1 MDFKGLIIEGLSAVL
16 IDVGH
21 HLPFVGIAVG
31 SLGYMLKAFTASN
44 EADEQLQTIKVWMAA
59 INEWWG

>member
-1 MDFKGLIIEGLSAVL
+1 ML

-44 EADEQLQTIKVWMAA
+44 RDEQLQTIKAWMAA